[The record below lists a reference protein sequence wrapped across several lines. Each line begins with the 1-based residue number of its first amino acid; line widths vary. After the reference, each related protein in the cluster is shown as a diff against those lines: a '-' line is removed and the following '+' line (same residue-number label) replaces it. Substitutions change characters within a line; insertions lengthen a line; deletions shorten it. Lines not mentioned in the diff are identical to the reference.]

1 MATAVISLFFV
12 ISNTRILMTF
22 GIVKIPITKMEMIS
36 DEIFSANNSVEE
48 YVTSSEDDLNTNN
61 ICSPD
66 KNQYLFQTSVWMWY
80 DLASYNFVP
89 FLIILVGNIS
99 IIILITK
106 ASSARKRMSTQGK
119 FSKRFLPI
127 VKKT

>member
-1 MATAVISLFFV
+1 
-12 ISNTRILMTF
+12 
-22 GIVKIPITKMEMIS
+22 MEMIK
-36 DEIFSANNSVEE
+36 DGLFGANNSVEE
-48 YVTSSEDDLNTNN
+48 HATNFEDDLNTNN

-66 KNQYLFQTSVWMWY
+66 KNEYLFPTSVWMWY

-119 FSKRFLPI
+119 FSKRFLHI
-127 VKKT
+127 V

>member
-1 MATAVISLFFV
+1 
-12 ISNTRILMTF
+12 MTF
-22 GIVKIPITKMEMIS
+22 GIVKIPITKTKIIRN
-36 DEIFSANNSVEE
+36 EIFGANNSVEE
-48 YVTSSEDDLNTNN
+48 QTTNFEDEPNTNN

-66 KNQYLFQTSVWMWY
+66 KNEYLFPTSVWMWY

-119 FSKRFLPI
+119 FSKRFLHI
-127 VKKT
+127 VRKEIGQI